1 MGRGRSGRLAGG
13 GAVAVC
19 TVVLVLIGAAATA
32 AQTIIYSR
40 GQNIAPAFEGWERN
54 PDGTFSLWFGY
65 MNRNMDEKLHIP
77 VGPHNRLEPGPADA
91 GQPTWFQPRRNRYV
105 FRVTVPADFGAGEV
119 VWTLTAHGR
128 TESAYGS
135 LRVNYIVDDLM
146 KMMDIGGLG
155 VTEVERANRAPAVRV
170 EGAAQR
176 TVEPGEP
183 LALTALA
190 SDDGIPQPKAAR
202 SLWPGLATPIK
213 DNAWGLRV
221 AWLVYRG
228 PGDQVAFDPPQFKT
242 YPDYRGD
249 SPWTPGW
256 TPPSLPADGR
266 YPVTATFAA
275 PGTYVLR
282 AMAHDGGFISTADV
296 TVTVTAK

>member
-1 MGRGRSGRLAGG
+1 MRRGFTDLPACSG
-13 GAVAVC
+13 VIAVC
-19 TVVLVLIGAAATA
+19 AVLVGLGAAVTA
-32 AQTIIYSR
+32 GQTIIYSR
-40 GQNIAPAFEGWERN
+40 GQNVAPAFEGWERN
-54 PDGTFSLWFGY
+54 PDGTISLWFGY

-128 TESAYGS
+128 TESACGS

-155 VTEVERANRAPAVRV
+155 VTEVERGNQAPTVRV
-170 EGAAQR
+170 EGAAR
-176 TVEPGEP
+176 RRVRPGET
-183 LALTALA
+183 LRLTALA
-190 SDDGIPQPKAAR
+190 SDDGIPEPKAAR
-202 SLWPGLATPIK
+202 SLWPGLATP
-213 DNAWGLRV
+213 
-221 AWLVYRG
+221 
-228 PGDQVAFDPPQFKT
+228 T

-256 TPPSLPADGR
+256 APPPLPADGR
-266 YPVTATFAA
+266 YPVTATFTA

-282 AMAHDGGFISTADV
+282 VMAHDGGFISTADV
-296 TVTVTAK
+296 TVTVVQE

>member
-1 MGRGRSGRLAGG
+1 MRRGFTGPGPRS
-13 GAVAVC
+13 
-19 TVVLVLIGAAATA
+19 GAAAVCALLVALAGA
-32 AQTIIYSR
+32 ALAAGQTIIYSR
-40 GQNIAPAFEGWERN
+40 GQNVAPAFEGWERN

-105 FRVTVPADFGAGEV
+105 FRVAVPADFGAGEV

-128 TESAYGS
+128 TASAYGS
-135 LRVNYIVDDLM
+135 LRVNYVVDDLM

-155 VTEVERANRAPAVRV
+155 VTEVERGNQPPVVRV
-170 EGAAQR
+170 EGAAR
-176 TVEPGEP
+176 RSVKPGEP
-183 LALTALA
+183 LRLTALA
-190 SDDGIPQPKAAR
+190 GDDGIPEPKAAR

-256 TPPSLPADGR
+256 GPPPLPADGR
-266 YPVTATFAA
+266 FPVTATFAA

-282 AMAHDGGFISTADV
+282 VMAHDGGFITTADV
-296 TVTVTAK
+296 TVAVTAE